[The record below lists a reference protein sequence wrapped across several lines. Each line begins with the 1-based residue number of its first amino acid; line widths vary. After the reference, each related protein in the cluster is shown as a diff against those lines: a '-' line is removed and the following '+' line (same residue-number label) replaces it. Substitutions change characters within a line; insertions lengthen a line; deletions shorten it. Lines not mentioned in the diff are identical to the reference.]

1 MRRILAL
8 VAVLLAVPLAFG
20 QAKTK
25 APATLP
31 FDDASRVVQL
41 DEQLAGTVDA
51 DKKNCDKMATDLKA
65 FNTKNGAEMRRLGQE
80 GQKRTKEH
88 QAEFH
93 KKYDARIHAAEQ
105 KMNAGIT
112 GCIKNPKVQ
121 DALKGM
127 Q

>member
-1 MRRILAL
+1 MKRILAVVF
-8 VAVLLAVPLAFG
+8 VALAASLAFA

-25 APATLP
+25 SLP
-31 FDDASRVVQL
+31 FDDGSRVVQL

-65 FNTKNGAEMRRLGQE
+65 FNAKNGAELRRLGQE
-80 GQKRTKEH
+80 GSKRTAEQK
-88 QAEFH
+88 AEFH
-93 KKYDARIHAAEQ
+93 KKYDARIQAATQ

-112 GCIKNPKVQ
+112 GCIANPKVK